1 MISEKIGCIE
11 IQDNVFIG
19 SKTTILGNV
28 RIGKNVIVAAGSLV
42 NKDVPDNSVVAGVP
56 AKVVESFEDFAR
68 KRFEERQYGF
78 KITGQIVAKSQEEY
92 FWSEFEKQRK
102 K

>member
-1 MISEKIGCIE
+1 MIPEKIGCIE

-28 RIGKNVIVAAGSLV
+28 RIGRNVIVAAGSLV
-42 NKDVPDNSVVAGVP
+42 NRDVPDGSVVAGVP
-56 AKVVESFEDFAR
+56 AKVVGNFEDFVR
-68 KRFEERQYGF
+68 KRLTEKQYGF
-78 KITGQIVAKSQEEY
+78 KVTGQVVTKSQEEY
-92 FWSEFEKQRK
+92 FWSEFEKLRK